1 MGWCFPVIFKAGT
14 LGGKGSK
21 KGKSVKEGESIH
33 ISTFQSL
40 IKFTFCIAQKKK
52 KVKRLKHETN
62 SA

>member
-21 KGKSVKEGESIH
+21 KRKSVKEGESIH
-33 ISTFQSL
+33 ISTCQSL

-52 KVKRLKHETN
+52 
-62 SA
+62 